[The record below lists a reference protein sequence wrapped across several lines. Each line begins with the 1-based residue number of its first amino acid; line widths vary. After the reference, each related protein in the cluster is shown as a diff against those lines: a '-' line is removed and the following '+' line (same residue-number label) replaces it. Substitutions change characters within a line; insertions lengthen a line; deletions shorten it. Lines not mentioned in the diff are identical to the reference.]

1 MSKRIGAH
9 KPAPRPR
16 SRAYVVFNAGI
27 APAAVNQLIQALTSL
42 SQNGVDEAYLAYSSL
57 GGSFKD
63 GFALYN
69 FLRAAPFKL
78 IMHNCGAVESM
89 GVPAF
94 LAAETRYASPV
105 STFRFHRFHWA
116 TANRNYV
123 AVELQEMIDGINAHQ
138 GLAES
143 ILVERSD
150 VTDDQAKNF
159 FREGKTLLPEEA
171 HQLGVIHEIRE
182 LSIPKGAQ
190 VLTITAT

>member
-1 MSKRIGAH
+1 MSKRSGAH

-16 SRAYVVFNAGI
+16 SRAYVVFKAGI
-27 APAAVNQLIQALTSL
+27 APAAVNQLIQAMTSL
-42 SQNGVDEAYLAYSSL
+42 SQNGVDEVYLAYSSM
-57 GGSFKD
+57 GGSFND

-105 STFRFHRFHWA
+105 STFRFHRFHWG
-116 TANRNYV
+116 TANRNYF

-143 ILVERSD
+143 ILVERSH
-150 VTDDQAKNF
+150 VTDDQAKSF